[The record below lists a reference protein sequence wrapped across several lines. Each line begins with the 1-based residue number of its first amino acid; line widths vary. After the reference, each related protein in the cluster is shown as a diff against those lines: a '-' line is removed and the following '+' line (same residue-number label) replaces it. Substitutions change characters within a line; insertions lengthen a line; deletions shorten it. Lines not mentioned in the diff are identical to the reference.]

1 MNRLFKLVA
10 LAGVTLLPAMAVDV
24 PRQAPEFSAKLP
36 NGGQI
41 LLSKYRGK
49 VVALEFLF
57 TTCPHCQHAS
67 QVMSQLQTE
76 YGPKGFQALGV
87 AFNDMSQMLVSD
99 FVRDFKVN
107 YPVGFST
114 RPPVNAFLQND
125 PNNALHVPQIVIID
139 RKGVIRHQSLPRN
152 DANTATET
160 FMRKTIESLLKEPAA
175 APAKRATAKKP
186 PKKTS

>member
-24 PRQAPEFSAKLP
+24 PRPAPEFSAKLP

-114 RPPVNAFLQND
+114 RPPANAFLQND
-125 PNNALHVPQIVIID
+125 PNNALHVPQVVFID

-160 FMRKTIESLLKEPAA
+160 FMRKTIENLLKEPAA
-175 APAKRATAKKP
+175 SASKPATAKKP
-186 PKKTS
+186 AKKTS